1 MKKKKNSAPM
11 ATMPGKQNNNSVP
24 NKVARAGKWV
34 VVAVGGIAF
43 FLGCEKEPKTP
54 VTPVDPNKAKIEKLM
69 RDSTRLEKE
78 FNAAIEPAKYVDQ
91 DISTY
96 FGLKYNEVVADEG
109 EPTNLRGRADV
120 HSKVVKRARLEV
132 GEVLPVNNPTMT
144 NLEVKSDS
152 LVYVID
158 ELQRIRTLKAMAR
171 AK

>member
-1 MKKKKNSAPM
+1 MKKKKNSAS
-11 ATMPGKQNNNSVP
+11 GEKSVGQ
-24 NKVARAGKWV
+24 KIIKIGTWV
-34 VVAVGGIAF
+34 VVAVGGVVF

-54 VTPVDPNKAKIEKLM
+54 VTPVDPIEKLM

-78 FNAAIEPAKYVDQ
+78 YNAAIEPAKYVDS
-91 DISTY
+91 DISSY
-96 FGLKYNEVVADEG
+96 YDMKRSQIVAQDGVPEGL
-109 EPTNLRGRADV
+109 RANANTE
-120 HSKVVKRARLEV
+120 SKVVKAARLEF
-132 GEVLPVNNPTMT
+132 GEVLPCNNPTMT